1 MLNTKYKLMFVFLS
15 AGLLTVLTGTAIS
28 EVQPAFAAKE
38 ECEDNEN
45 NNCNKETQ
53 KIHLEN
59 NCKIVNEIE
68 NDDKSDG
75 NSNGGNGN
83 GDIICINFAQNP
95 ENGDAIVVLDL
106 FPPNPPD
113 PFALVLPLH

>member
-1 MLNTKYKLMFVFLS
+1 MLVVLS
-15 AGLLTVLTGTAIS
+15 AGLLTVLTGTGIS
-28 EVQPAFAAKE
+28 QVQPAFADKDD
-38 ECEDNEN
+38 ECKDNDD

-59 NCKIVNEIE
+59 NCKIVNENE

-75 NSNGGNGN
+75 NLNGGNGN

-95 ENGDAIVVLDL
+95 ENGDAIVVFDL

-113 PFALVLPLH
+113 PFALVLPF